1 MKISQIN
8 KLIEEYGSRW
18 KLKFLHGKLLKVQS
32 KVADSR
38 DAKTHQFK
46 CGWLLPQNRTFIFQT
61 AILLFSTSQFQ
72 RVKAL
77 WVESKGSRLKPC

>member
-32 KVADSR
+32 KVTDSR

-46 CGWLLPQNRTFIFQT
+46 CGW
-61 AILLFSTSQFQ
+61 
-72 RVKAL
+72 
-77 WVESKGSRLKPC
+77 